1 MEPQKIIGGL
11 SAVVAYPFIGASI
24 ILSPWFDLSN
34 NALSDLGNSA
44 LHASTAWIFNF
55 GLILSGAL
63 VACFAVLISVRH
75 RSLKYLSW
83 SIPTAA
89 AGVDLALVG
98 FFPENTGSIHF
109 VVSVIL
115 FSLMAVSMLMY
126 SYYSRALG
134 SPKIG
139 AISLAFGIAIP
150 VIWFIGWPWHGVAIQ
165 EILSCLM
172 TSAWLLMVSNSNV

>member
-1 MEPQKIIGGL
+1 MRPQNIIGVL
-11 SAVVAYPFIGASI
+11 SAIVAYPFIAASV
-24 ILSPWFDLSN
+24 ILSPWFDFSN

-44 LHASTAWIFNF
+44 LHASTAWIFNS
-55 GLILSGAL
+55 GLILSGGL

-83 SIPTAA
+83 SIPAAA
-89 AGVDLALVG
+89 AGIDLALVG
-98 FFPENTGSIHF
+98 FFPENTGSTHF

-115 FSLMAVSMLMY
+115 FSLMAVTMLIY
-126 SYYSRALG
+126 SYCSWPLG

-150 VIWFIGWPWHGVAIQ
+150 VIWFVGWPWHGVAIQ
-165 EILSCLM
+165 EVLSCLM
-172 TSAWLLMVSNSNV
+172 TSAWLLMVSNRNV

>member
-1 MEPQKIIGGL
+1 MKPQNIIGVL
-11 SAVVAYPFIGASI
+11 SAIVAYPFIAASV
-24 ILSPWFDLSN
+24 ILSPWFDFSN

-44 LHASTAWIFNF
+44 LHASTAWIFNS
-55 GLILSGAL
+55 GLILSGGL

-83 SIPTAA
+83 SIPAAA
-89 AGVDLALVG
+89 AGIDLALVG
-98 FFPENTGSIHF
+98 FFPENTGSTHF

-115 FSLMAVSMLMY
+115 FSLMAVTMLIY
-126 SYYSRALG
+126 SYCSWPLG

-150 VIWFIGWPWHGVAIQ
+150 VIWFVGWPWHGVAIQ
-165 EILSCLM
+165 EVLSCLM
-172 TSAWLLMVSNSNV
+172 TSAWLLMVSNRNV